1 MVSLVPP
8 VPGDVQYC
16 SSRLQ
21 EMILMYLSYI
31 KQEKRK
37 REKMESDRL
46 WLKAREV
53 TEKRKIFF
61 RTQEKRDTI
70 KKVWPCHAI

>member
-1 MVSLVPP
+1 
-8 VPGDVQYC
+8 
-16 SSRLQ
+16 
-21 EMILMYLSYI
+21 
-31 KQEKRK
+31 
-37 REKMESDRL
+37 MESDRL